1 MIKYEA
7 QDRLLE
13 IMQEINDLGN
23 EARSIFL
30 EYFPSL
36 AETGDA
42 YGAFTL
48 GSSWN
53 RYDTTLQ
60 SLIDQTEEYD
70 EEDYEEEC
78 YD

>member
-1 MIKYEA
+1 MSKYEA

-13 IMQEINDLGN
+13 IMQEVNDLGN
-23 EARSIFL
+23 EARAIFL
-30 EYFPSL
+30 EHFPSL

-60 SLIDQTEEYD
+60 SLIEQTEEY
-70 EEDYEEEC
+70 EEEENLQEIV
-78 YD
+78 D

>member
-1 MIKYEA
+1 MSKYEA

-13 IMQEINDLGN
+13 IMQELNDLGN
-23 EARSIFL
+23 EARGIFQT
-30 EYFPSL
+30 YFPGL

-60 SLIDQTEEYD
+60 SLIEQTEEYD
-70 EEDYEEEC
+70 EEYEEEC
-78 YD
+78 YE